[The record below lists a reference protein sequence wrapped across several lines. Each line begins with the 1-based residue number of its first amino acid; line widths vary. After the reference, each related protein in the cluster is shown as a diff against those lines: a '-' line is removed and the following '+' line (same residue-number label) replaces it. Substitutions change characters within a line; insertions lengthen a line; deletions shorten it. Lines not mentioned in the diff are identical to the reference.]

1 MRRKVLQDVA
11 NTLCHMLVGWRMSA
25 DLEALSELPD
35 GALSFDVLSGS
46 VVHNQRMALDL
57 YIAGEL
63 SAWLKHR
70 LESLNIPLSALT
82 SATLRAEF
90 KTGRIKTDKKR
101 IVSFDWSC
109 ESVVATDEQTYVGRL
124 VEAHQWHTRT
134 AWRSP
139 RSPVT

>member
-11 NTLCHMLVGWRMSA
+11 NTLCDMLVGWRMSA

-46 VVHNQRMALDL
+46 VTHKQRGALDL

-63 SAWLKHR
+63 RAWLKHR
-70 LESLNIPLSALT
+70 LVSLNIPLSALT

-90 KTGRIKTDKKR
+90 KTDRIKTDKK
-101 IVSFDWSC
+101 
-109 ESVVATDEQTYVGRL
+109 
-124 VEAHQWHTRT
+124 
-134 AWRSP
+134 
-139 RSPVT
+139 